1 MPRPTRNRRL
11 RIAVASRFAFRASSD
26 GDTCHVVMTDNRSAP
41 RASGKRLSVT
51 VTVAGSGP
59 RLHDDDADR
68 AVEVMIGRA
77 GFPGRTSE
85 R

>member
-1 MPRPTRNRRL
+1 LLVL
-11 RIAVASRFAFRASSD
+11 RVSRFAFRVSRFAFRASAD
-26 GDTCHVVMTDNRSAP
+26 GDTYHGVMTDNLSALL
-41 RASGKRLSVT
+41 ASGKRLF

-77 GFPGRTSE
+77 GFPGRTAE